1 MCANSSFKCCFQQR
15 HPMNMGMRMKATGQ
29 THTIYGPSKL
39 DSLVGFL
46 CHGAGWE
53 RENAPLAG
61 DFVYLRE

>member
-1 MCANSSFKCCFQQR
+1 
-15 HPMNMGMRMKATGQ
+15 MNMGMRMKATGQ
-29 THTIYGPSKL
+29 TNTIYGPSKL

-46 CHGAGWE
+46 CNGAGWE